1 MKQVSDIASVGA
13 QLKRA
18 REQLRLSLKDATSA
32 TKIQSWVLEALERD
46 ELHTRMSPVYAKGF
60 LTTYAKFLRL
70 DPAPLIEQ
78 LLPPPPPVSPVSSGG
93 APAQGVSWTSV
104 WEPAWPFLRR
114 LLGSVAVGAAAI
126 GLLLIARPW
135 QWVPTHMAHKAASL
149 SVGHNQ
155 PPPSLDSVMP
165 LEPARP
171 LELVIVAHRSTWV
184 SVKADGAL
192 IAQQQ
197 LTAGTQ
203 ETWKARRRFE
213 VVVGAPAKVDILLN
227 GRSIS
232 PAAVAH
238 HGRLLITHRGIKP
251 LQDSSR

>member
-1 MKQVSDIASVGA
+1 MKQVSDTLSVGA

-18 REQLRLSLKDATSA
+18 REQLRLSLKDATNA

-46 ELHTRMSPVYAKGF
+46 QLHPMMSPVYVKGF

-78 LLPPPPPVSPVSSGG
+78 LIPPPPPVSPVSSGG
-93 APAQGVSWTSV
+93 GSAQGVSWTSA
-104 WEPAWPFLRR
+104 WEPVWPLLRR
-114 LLGSVAVGAAAI
+114 MGSIAVGAAAI
-126 GLLLIARPW
+126 GLLLVARPW
-135 QWVPTHMAHKAASL
+135 QWVPTHVAHKAASL

-155 PPPSLDSVMP
+155 PPPSLDAVMP
-165 LEPARP
+165 LDPARP
-171 LELVIVAHRSTWV
+171 LELVIVAHRPTWV

-192 IAQQQ
+192 IAQHQ
-197 LTAGTQ
+197 LSAGIQ

-213 VVVGAPAKVDILLN
+213 VVVGTPTKVDILLN

-238 HGRLLITHRGIKP
+238 HGRLLITHRGVKP
-251 LQDSSR
+251 LQDSAR